1 MEVGDDNDSIIA
13 DADGEGVAITKQT
26 DGMMVPS
33 SFNDMFLFN
42 AAVMGLTNHDWMT
55 LILDQLDAI
64 ANNVSNP
71 YRLQEECDVLALVLS
86 KYQGPCPSAFALQSC
101 SSRACESAASCQGTF
116 VLSEFKA
123 VVLASL
129 RSLVSTEWDSE
140 HEVAQLIICCRLV
153 AIPGCHSCASR
164 QPSSQRGRDL
174 YYRSPGTGSGRCLPM
189 FGPPDLLESWKR

>member
-1 MEVGDDNDSIIA
+1 MRIRIIQTSWRSANKKAAGITDVADVGDGKTPSGRLKGKSVEIGDDNDSIVA
-13 DADGEGVAITKQT
+13 EADGEGVAITKQT

-64 ANNVSNP
+64 ANNVANP

-86 KYQGPCPSAFALQSC
+86 KYQGRNLRLLALLESLCPKVLP
-101 SSRACESAASCQGTF
+101 GTF

-140 HEVAQLIICCRLV
+140 HEVAQLSCC
-153 AIPGCHSCASR
+153 C
-164 QPSSQRGRDL
+164 
-174 YYRSPGTGSGRCLPM
+174 
-189 FGPPDLLESWKR
+189 

>member
-1 MEVGDDNDSIIA
+1 MAEPAEMKTPSGRLKGKSGEMGDDNDSLIG

-64 ANNVSNP
+64 ANNVANP

-86 KYQGPCPSAFALQSC
+86 KYQGACLGFCFRAVLKHVQALCVCRHFRAVGVQSRCPGIFA
-101 SSRACESAASCQGTF
+101 
-116 VLSEFKA
+116 VLS
-123 VVLASL
+123 
-129 RSLVSTEWDSE
+129 
-140 HEVAQLIICCRLV
+140 
-153 AIPGCHSCASR
+153 
-164 QPSSQRGRDL
+164 L
-174 YYRSPGTGSGRCLPM
+174 Y
-189 FGPPDLLESWKR
+189 

>member
-1 MEVGDDNDSIIA
+1 MKTPSGRLKGKSGEMGDDNDSLVG

-64 ANNVSNP
+64 ANNVANP

-86 KYQGPCPSAFALQSC
+86 KYQGACLGSASAFCGSMPT
-101 SSRACESAASCQGTF
+101 RFPGTF

-129 RSLVSTEWDSE
+129 RSLVSTEWDSD
-140 HEVAQLIICCRLV
+140 HEVPQLLCF
-153 AIPGCHSCASR
+153 CAHECDIAVIR
-164 QPSSQRGRDL
+164 
-174 YYRSPGTGSGRCLPM
+174 
-189 FGPPDLLESWKR
+189 KANVKVH